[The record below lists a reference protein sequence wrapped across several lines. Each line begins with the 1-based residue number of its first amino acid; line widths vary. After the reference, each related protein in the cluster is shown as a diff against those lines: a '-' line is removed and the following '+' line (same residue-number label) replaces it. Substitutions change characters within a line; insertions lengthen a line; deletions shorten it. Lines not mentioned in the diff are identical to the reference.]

1 MIFYTCFSDT
11 GFIEVKFTAKKMDN
25 KDLVDTMNQTAMDN
39 IFTREFCD
47 DLFSPQTSDLFFEA
61 LYGDVSEGAYDIQ
74 LECIS
79 IKPQRIVLAFNL
91 TQRPGKCL
99 VCSLTYGLPNVFA
112 RHPLINIKG
121 MIQKISDAGIPVK
134 DWHLGETSENSSTLH
149 VIPLYIDL
157 E

>member
-1 MIFYTCFSDT
+1 ML
-11 GFIEVKFTAKKMDN
+11 EKPDN
-25 KDLVDTMNQTAMDN
+25 KDLVKPMDQTTVDN

-47 DLFSPQTSDLFFEA
+47 ELLPPETSDRFFEA
-61 LYGDVSEGAYDIQ
+61 LYGDVSEGAYDIM

-79 IKPQRIVLAFNL
+79 IKPDRIVLAFNL

-112 RHPLINIKG
+112 RHPLINITG
-121 MIQKISDAGIPVK
+121 IIQKIQEAGVPVK
-134 DWHLGETSENSSTLH
+134 EWRLGQTSENSSTLH

-157 E
+157 A

>member
-1 MIFYTCFSDT
+1 
-11 GFIEVKFTAKKMDN
+11 
-25 KDLVDTMNQTAMDN
+25 MNQTTVKN

-47 DLFSPQTSDLFFEA
+47 ALLPPETSDRFFEA
-61 LYGDVSEGAYDIQ
+61 LYGDESEGAYDIM

-79 IKPQRIVLAFNL
+79 ITPDRIVLAFNL

-121 MIQKISDAGIPVK
+121 IIRKIREAGVPVK
-134 DWHLGETSENSSTLH
+134 DWRLGKTSENSSTVH

-157 E
+157 A